1 MLRIGICDDK
11 QEELK
16 LIETTF
22 CSSAKKAGLLLP
34 IECVLFQD
42 GEEIYKEMEGGHFD
56 LVLLDIEMPGMNGFQ
71 LAKRINTNR
80 RTPDFIFVSAYESF
94 VFDAQTF
101 MPLWFV
107 RKSML
112 EKDMYKALQ
121 KYVELTVFKESCYQL
136 KCGSVFIKDIVY
148 IECSGHLL
156 TIQMTDGKIIK
167 QYGSLKAM
175 EEKLAKHHFLR
186 IHKSYLVNQRYIEDV
201 GRQEIRLTDGTMLE
215 IGRDRRRT
223 LIQEIYRL
231 PFCVPWKLHSLPD
244 SYTGAVDSVR

>member
-1 MLRIGICDDK
+1 MKEIIQIGICDDK
-11 QEELK
+11 REDLK
-16 LIETTF
+16 LIETAF
-22 CSSAKKAGLLLP
+22 RSSAKKVGIPLP

-42 GEEIYKEMEGGHFD
+42 GEEMYKEMETGRFD
-56 LVLLDIEMPGMNGFQ
+56 LALLDIEMPGMNGFQ

-80 RTPDFIFVSAYESF
+80 RTPCLIFVSAYESF

-136 KCGSVFIKDIVY
+136 KCGSVFIRDIVY

-156 TIQMTDGKIIK
+156 TIQMADGKIIK
-167 QYGSLKAM
+167 QYGSLKVM
-175 EEKLAKHHFLR
+175 EEELNRHHFLR

-215 IGRDRRRT
+215 MGRDRRKA
-223 LIQEIYRL
+223 LIQEIYR
-231 PFCVPWKLHSLPD
+231 FEGENYGVK
-244 SYTGAVDSVR
+244 